1 MQTKIRS
8 FKTKPFKTNVNC
20 YSYWKSLKSMII
32 SSCILLSL
40 QWIQRGKIIM
50 ITKSCKFHQKLLSE
64 FMQSKVLSIRLQTGF
79 PNYQLYFSANAY
91 HVMHL
96 ITTLSFEKI
105 PKFHPHPPPLL
116 GNLFSPFQNVQKV
129 TIKHI

>member
-1 MQTKIRS
+1 
-8 FKTKPFKTNVNC
+8 
-20 YSYWKSLKSMII
+20 
-32 SSCILLSL
+32 
-40 QWIQRGKIIM
+40 M

-116 GNLFSPFQNVQKV
+116 ENLFLLRERSSEV
-129 TIKHI
+129 IKSLFFF